1 MALNLSAVLHRS
13 ISTWLWLCDS
23 SLDRMT
29 LSSPRR
35 ATLSLANVSSSAAE
49 PVQQTQCSQQGAQC
63 DFWCAN
69 WSTRNVSPWNW
80 PKRLVIMKRRIGKLY
95 CSYFIYSELPHYICT
110 YILAD
115 FVFPIDFRNNV
126 QLNRENCWVILIYF
140 SAFSH
145 IYLWAK
151 IYPKCYV
158 YYLPIVHVLWKNNN
172 IQRSKRMLLMILKI
186 YTRKC
191 QISFMAHSDSS
202 WCLVSNFN

>member
-1 MALNLSAVLHRS
+1 MALNLSAVLHRL

-49 PVQQTQCSQQGAQC
+49 PVQQTQCSQQRAQC

-95 CSYFIYSELPHYICT
+95 CSYFIYSELPQYIC
-110 YILAD
+110 
-115 FVFPIDFRNNV
+115 
-126 QLNRENCWVILIYF
+126 
-140 SAFSH
+140 
-145 IYLWAK
+145 
-151 IYPKCYV
+151 
-158 YYLPIVHVLWKNNN
+158 
-172 IQRSKRMLLMILKI
+172 I
-186 YTRKC
+186 YTSWFRISNRFPKQCAAESRK
-191 QISFMAHSDSS
+191 
-202 WCLVSNFN
+202 LLSNFDLLFSLFSYLFMSKNLPQVLCLLFAYSTCSLEKQ